1 MRRLLYILLLIPL
14 AGIGQVINPTPDMV
28 FKGQLAAGR
37 GVATDPSAY
46 FSVGPTRG
54 SVRGVV
60 FPRVSDTSAVVT
72 PRVNGLFVWSVQK
85 NNYLYWD
92 STGNRW
98 KDFGGG
104 GISGTANYIPKFLS
118 GGTSI
123 GNSVMYE
130 TGSRIGIGTLFP
142 SSAMHISSP
151 EIIGHTVTG
160 TSGVAGS
167 ASQVF
172 NSGNAFY
179 YGVNSSTGNT
189 LFTGSGAYNSFVGSG
204 GNRGLDFGTNSIVRM
219 SILSGGQVKINNL
232 SGVGNRVVVADTAG
246 QLSTQAIPAGTV
258 TSVSAGTGMSFS
270 TITTAGSVS
279 ADTLRL
285 STREWRQKLA
295 DSLAALIS
303 SAGGGTVLSVSAGT
317 GMSFSTIT
325 SSGAVSADTNKLST
339 RDWRQ
344 KLADSLN
351 LVDGRKVDTTRTITI
366 NGNTQTLSANRTWSV
381 GTVTSVGLTAGTGVT
396 LSGTNPITTSG
407 SITAAVD
414 TFRISTR
421 AWRQKGIDSL
431 AQIVGGLPILQV
443 DTLFPEGQFLMM
455 RDNPYGT
462 QLNKVAYIGGYER
475 TVTIDAVFY
484 IPSSAWTNSDWNMVC
499 SMPANYQPLKPLQ
512 FIGNQSFYNADM
524 YRTVAGVPFAG
535 GIEYSRPLSFKI
547 INGVIYARGFVELYG
562 MTSGGVSY
570 VAVPVTVTYIVI
582 GLP

>member
-1 MRRLLYILLLIPL
+1 MPF
-14 AGIGQVINPTPDMV
+14 AGLGQVINPTPDMV
-28 FKGQLAAGR
+28 FKGQLGAGR

-54 SVRGVV
+54 ATRGVV
-60 FPRVSDTSAVVT
+60 FPRVSDTGSVVT

-85 NNYLYWD
+85 NGYLYWD

-98 KDFGGG
+98 MDFGGG
-104 GISGTANYIPKFLS
+104 GISGTQNYIPKFLS

-130 TGSRIGIGTLFP
+130 TGSRIGIGTLSP
-142 SSAMHISSP
+142 ASTMHITSP
-151 EIIGHTVTG
+151 EIIGHTVTS

-167 ASQVF
+167 AGQVY

-179 YGVNSSTGNT
+179 YGVNSSAGNT
-189 LFTGSGAYNSFVGSG
+189 LFSGSGVYNSFIGSG
-204 GNRGLDFGTNSIVRM
+204 GNRGLDIGTNSITRM
-219 SILSGGQVKINNL
+219 SILSGGQVKINSL
-232 SGVGNRVVVADTAG
+232 AGVGNRVVVADTAG

-258 TSVSAGTGMSFS
+258 TSVSAGTGMAFS
-270 TITTAGSVS
+270 TITTTGSVS
-279 ADTLRL
+279 ADTLKL

-303 SAGGGTVLSVSAGT
+303 SSGGGTVLSVSAGT
-317 GMSFSTIT
+317 GMAFPTIT
-325 SSGAVSADTNKLST
+325 SSGAVSVDTNKVST

-344 KLADSLN
+344 KLADSIN

-366 NGNTQTLSANRTWSV
+366 NGTTQTLSANRTWSV
-381 GTVTSVGLTAGTGVT
+381 GTVTSVGITAGTGVT
-396 LSGTNPITTSG
+396 ISGTNPITTSG
-407 SITAAVD
+407 SITASVD
-414 TFRISTR
+414 TFRVSTR

-443 DTLFPEGQFLMM
+443 DTLFPEGSFLAM

-484 IPSSAWTNSDWNMVC
+484 VPAASWSNSDWNLVAT
-499 SMPANYQPLKPLQ
+499 MPANYQPLKPLQ

-535 GIEYSRPLSFKI
+535 GVEFTRPLSFKI
-547 INGVIYARGFVELYG
+547 VSGNIYARGFVELYG

-570 VAVPVTVTYIVI
+570 VAIPVNITYIVI